1 MNNET
6 LVQFFKHESAV
17 GILLMLATVLALVMA
32 NSPLHSLYSHFLEIP
47 AVISFGEFAIAK
59 PLLLWIN
66 DGLMAVFFFMVG
78 LEIKREVL
86 EGTLQDR
93 RKIALPAV
101 AALGGMIVP
110 AMIYV
115 LLNAGSET
123 AMKGWAIPMAT
134 DIAFALGILTLLGSR
149 VPPALK
155 VFLLA
160 LAIIDDL
167 GAIVVIALFYGH
179 GLSIAA
185 LGTATATALVLLIM
199 NLRGV
204 RNNTLYILIGVIMWA
219 AVLKSGVHATIAGV
233 ILGLLIPLRGNNES
247 FHALEHS
254 LHAPVNYM
262 ILPLFAFVNTGISF
276 GSVSVSDFVDTV
288 TLGIVAGLFFG
299 KSIGIFLF
307 SRLAVS
313 LGLGT
318 LPHGVTNAQL
328 FGVAILGGIGF
339 TMSLF
344 IGSLAFECSEGVC
357 FSLVD
362 ERIGILIGSLV
373 SGFVGFFYLSA
384 VLKKTKG
391 EASQEH

>member
-1 MNNET
+1 MRNET
-6 LVQFFKHESAV
+6 LLQFLKRESAIGV
-17 GILLMLATVLALVMA
+17 LLIVSTVMALAMA
-32 NSPLHSLYSHFLEIP
+32 NSPLHSFYSYFLSIP
-47 AVISFGEFAIAK
+47 VVISFDEFAIAK

-86 EGTLQDR
+86 EGSLQER
-93 RKIALPAV
+93 SKVALPAF
-101 AALGGMIVP
+101 AAIGGMLVP
-110 AMIYV
+110 ALIYGM
-115 LLNAGSET
+115 LNAGDEG

-134 DIAFALGILTLLGSR
+134 DIAFALGILSLLGSR

-167 GAIVVIALFYGH
+167 GAIIVIALFYGH
-179 GLSIAA
+179 GLSLAA
-185 LGTATATALVLLIM
+185 LGTAMTMALILLFM

-204 RNNTLYILIGVIMWA
+204 TNNTFYILIGLIMWA

-233 ILGLLIPLRGNNES
+233 VLGLLIPLRGNRES
-247 FHALEHS
+247 FHDLEHS
-254 LHAPVNYM
+254 LHAPVNYI
-262 ILPLFAFVNTGISF
+262 ILPLFAFVNTGVSF
-276 GSVSVSDFVDTV
+276 GSVSASDFMHSVTV
-288 TLGIVAGLFFG
+288 GIAAGLFFG

-307 SRLAVS
+307 SRLAVALR
-313 LGLGT
+313 LGQ
-318 LPHGVTNAQL
+318 LPEGVTNAQL

-344 IGSLAFECSEGVC
+344 IGSLAFECSEGIC

-362 ERIGILIGSLV
+362 ERIGILMGSLV
-373 SGFVGFFYLSA
+373 SGVVGALYLSA
-384 VLKKTKG
+384 VLKKTK
-391 EASQEH
+391 QEETPEG